1 MQACNLPLLSTDDG
15 STSHERE
22 RLNRSALAQVIEG
35 NRNAFWLI
43 WLQYYTILKQRCMG
57 WTSSTADAEDALS
70 IASLRCYEK
79 LPKAAANINN
89 IEAWLTTVTFNICM
103 DIHRGY
109 RRESTLSLQ
118 APQVETILDKLE
130 TQEVHGKLS
139 KGIDAL
145 PEKLRAVLELRLR
158 EWSYLEISVQLGISI
173 KSAYKRNSKARNHLR
188 QILVEDFPS
197 KSMEPKSHSLGR
209 TTPALIEELKTLD
222 RGHERDHERQPS
234 LPTCPNC
241 GSDVVVRNGSR
252 EGRQRYRCKHCRLQF
267 MPLSQSM
274 VARRA
279 QKIKISRQM
288 TREGK
293 GVKAIARELEVS
305 PKTVRRWIRGQ
316 VERPSS

>member
-1 MQACNLPLLSTDDG
+1 MQACNIPLLSADDG

-22 RLNRSALAQVIEG
+22 RLSRSALAQVIEG

-43 WLQYYTILKQRCMG
+43 WLQYYAILKQLCMG
-57 WTSSTADAEDALS
+57 WTSSPADAEDALS

-79 LPKAAANINN
+79 LPKAAAEIKN
-89 IEAWLTTVTFNICM
+89 IEAWLTTVTYNICM

-109 RRESTLSLQ
+109 RRESALSLQ

-130 TQEVHGKLS
+130 TQELHGKLS

-145 PEKLRAVLELRLR
+145 PERLRAVLDLRLR
-158 EWSYLEISVQLGISI
+158 EWSYQEISVQLRISI

-188 QILVEDFPS
+188 QMLVEDFPS
-197 KSMEPKSHSLGR
+197 KSIEPKCHSIGR
-209 TTPALIEELKTLD
+209 MTPALNEELKTLD
-222 RGHERDHERQPS
+222 RGHERDRQPS

-241 GSDVVVRNGSR
+241 GSDVIVRNGSR
-252 EGRQRYRCKHCRLQF
+252 EGRQRYRCKHCRHQF
-267 MPLSQSM
+267 MAMSQSM
-274 VARRA
+274 ATRQA
-279 QKIKISRQM
+279 EKIKISREM

-316 VERPSS
+316 AARPSS